1 MADRPG
7 RDPGQNVFDLVVG
20 QRRVLRPAQD
30 RQHVRSR
37 LPTFLM
43 PDEGEIDR
51 SPSPGYTGNWLTHVS
66 VTSPGNPSWSSVFR
80 YCCSDT
86 PRSSAADSMTSGND
100 GFTQLPWHTSQCP
113 FLHSL
118 VSISAR
124 VVITSRCSRYTLASK
139 RCSSRARSAG
149 RIDMAWSTWP
159 SSSAAM
165 AAKVLPRLPGPTFP
179 TRA

>member
-1 MADRPG
+1 MANCSWW
-7 RDPGQNVFDLVVG
+7 DPAQNVLDLVVG

-30 RQHVRSR
+30 REHVRSR

-43 PDEGEIDR
+43 ADEGEIDR

-86 PRSSAADSMTSGND
+86 PRSSAADSMTSGSD

-124 VVITSRCSRYTLASK
+124 VVITSRCSRYTLSSK
-139 RCSSRARSAG
+139 RRGSRARSAL
-149 RIDMAWSTWP
+149 RISIA
-159 SSSAAM
+159 
-165 AAKVLPRLPGPTFP
+165 
-179 TRA
+179 